1 MNAKGIE
8 GKIAFITGAAQG
20 IGEAVARTLASQG
33 AHIAAVDYNPEK
45 LEKVVSSLKAEGRHA
60 EASFEDVK
68 AFPRYE
74 SKNDIHCV
82 TGWSR
87 LDNVWQGVRACDI
100 AEKAG
105 VKEEAGYVILHAEE
119 GWTTNLPLDDFLAE
133 TSLLAYA
140 HNGEPLTPEH
150 GFPLRGVFPH
160 LYFWKSAKW
169 LRGIQFT
176 KENHPGFW
184 ERNGYHM
191 RGDPWQNQRF
201 TWD

>member
-1 MNAKGIE
+1 MFF
-8 GKIAFITGAAQG
+8 GKTKQIKQSERIPPNQNVTTKFPVLHAGNVPYYEDMSKWNLQVYG
-20 IGEAVARTLASQG
+20 L
-33 AHIAAVDYNPEK
+33 VDRPM
-45 LEKVVSSLKAEGRHA
+45 LL
-60 EASFEDVK
+60 SFEDIK
-68 AFPRYE
+68 AFPE
-74 SKNDIHCV
+74 AEVKNDVHCV

-87 LDNVWQGVRACDI
+87 LDNIWQGIRAKDI

-105 VKEEAGYVILHAEE
+105 VHKEAGFVILHAEE
-119 GWTTNLPLDDFLAE
+119 GWTANLPLSDFTRE

-150 GFPLRGVFPH
+150 GYPLRGVFPH

-184 ERNGYHM
+184 EKNGYHM
-191 RGDPWQNQRF
+191 RGDPWKNERF

>member
-1 MNAKGIE
+1 MPPNQNVTTKFPVLHAGNVPYYEDMSKWNLQVYG
-8 GKIAFITGAAQG
+8 
-20 IGEAVARTLASQG
+20 L
-33 AHIAAVDYNPEK
+33 VDRPM
-45 LEKVVSSLKAEGRHA
+45 LL
-60 EASFEDVK
+60 SFKDIK
-68 AFPRYE
+68 AFPE
-74 SKNDIHCV
+74 AEVKNDIHCV

-87 LDNVWQGVRACDI
+87 LDNIWQGIRAKDI

-105 VKEEAGYVILHAEE
+105 VHKEAGFVILHAEE
-119 GWTTNLPLDDFLAE
+119 GWTANLPLSDFTRE

-150 GFPLRGVFPH
+150 GYPLRGVFPH

-184 ERNGYHM
+184 EKNGYHM
-191 RGDPWQNQRF
+191 RGDPWKNERF

>member
-1 MNAKGIE
+1 MFF
-8 GKIAFITGAAQG
+8 GKTKQTGQSDRIPPNQNVTTKFPVLHAGNVPYYEDMSKWNLQVYG
-20 IGEAVARTLASQG
+20 L
-33 AHIAAVDYNPEK
+33 VDRPM
-45 LEKVVSSLKAEGRHA
+45 LL
-60 EASFEDVK
+60 SFDDIK
-68 AFPRYE
+68 AFPKAE
-74 SKNDIHCV
+74 LKNDIHCV

-87 LDNVWQGVRACDI
+87 LDNVWQGIRAKDI

-105 VKEEAGYVILHAEE
+105 VHKEAGFVILHAEE
-119 GWTTNLPLDDFLAE
+119 GWTANLPLSDFTRE

-150 GFPLRGVFPH
+150 GYPLRGVFPH

-184 ERNGYHM
+184 EKNGYHM
-191 RGDPWQNQRF
+191 RGDPWKNQRF

>member
-1 MNAKGIE
+1 MFF
-8 GKIAFITGAAQG
+8 GKTKQTRQSDRIPPNQNVTTKFPVLHAGNVPYYEDMSKWNLQVYG
-20 IGEAVARTLASQG
+20 L
-33 AHIAAVDYNPEK
+33 VDRPMLLN
-45 LEKVVSSLKAEGRHA
+45 
-60 EASFEDVK
+60 FEDIK
-68 AFPRYE
+68 AFPKAE
-74 SKNDIHCV
+74 LKNDIHCV

-87 LDNVWQGVRACDI
+87 LDNVWQGIRAKDI

-105 VKEEAGYVILHAEE
+105 VHEEAGFVILHAEE
-119 GWTTNLPLDDFLAE
+119 GWTANLPLSDFTRE

-150 GFPLRGVFPH
+150 GYPLRGVFPH

-184 ERNGYHM
+184 EKNGYHM
-191 RGDPWQNQRF
+191 RGDPWKNQRF

>member
-1 MNAKGIE
+1 MFF
-8 GKIAFITGAAQG
+8 GKTKQTKQSERIPPNQNVTTKFPVLHAGNVPYYEDMSKWNLQVYG
-20 IGEAVARTLASQG
+20 L
-33 AHIAAVDYNPEK
+33 VDRPM
-45 LEKVVSSLKAEGRHA
+45 LL
-60 EASFEDVK
+60 SFKDIK
-68 AFPRYE
+68 AFPE
-74 SKNDIHCV
+74 AEVKNDIHCV

-87 LDNVWQGVRACDI
+87 LDNIWKGIRAKDI

-105 VKEEAGYVILHAEE
+105 VHKEAGFVILHAEE
-119 GWTTNLPLDDFLAE
+119 GWTANLPLSDFTRE

-150 GFPLRGVFPH
+150 GYPLRGVFPH

-184 ERNGYHM
+184 EKNGYHM
-191 RGDPWQNQRF
+191 RGDPWKNERF

>member
-1 MNAKGIE
+1 MFF
-8 GKIAFITGAAQG
+8 GKTKQTKQSERIPPNQNVTTKFPVLHAGNVPYYEDMSKWNLQVYG
-20 IGEAVARTLASQG
+20 L
-33 AHIAAVDYNPEK
+33 VDRPM
-45 LEKVVSSLKAEGRHA
+45 LL
-60 EASFEDVK
+60 SFEDIK
-68 AFPRYE
+68 AFPE
-74 SKNDIHCV
+74 AEVKNDIHCV

-87 LDNVWQGVRACDI
+87 LDNIWQGISAKDI

-105 VKEEAGYVILHAEE
+105 VHKEAGFVILHAEE
-119 GWTTNLPLDDFLAE
+119 GWTANLPLSDFRRE

-150 GFPLRGVFPH
+150 GYPLRGVFPH

-184 ERNGYHM
+184 EKNGYHM
-191 RGDPWQNQRF
+191 RGDPWKNQRF

>member
-1 MNAKGIE
+1 MFF
-8 GKIAFITGAAQG
+8 GKTKQTGQSDRIPPNQNVTTKFPVLHAGNVPYYEDMSKWNLQVYG
-20 IGEAVARTLASQG
+20 L
-33 AHIAAVDYNPEK
+33 VDRPM
-45 LEKVVSSLKAEGRHA
+45 LL
-60 EASFEDVK
+60 SFDDIK
-68 AFPRYE
+68 AFPKAE
-74 SKNDIHCV
+74 LKNDIHCV

-87 LDNVWQGVRACDI
+87 LDNVWQGIRAKDI

-105 VKEEAGYVILHAEE
+105 VHKEAGFVILHAEE
-119 GWTTNLPLDDFLAE
+119 GWTANLPLSDFTRD

-150 GFPLRGVFPH
+150 GYPLRGVFPH

-184 ERNGYHM
+184 EKNGYHM
-191 RGDPWQNQRF
+191 RGDPWKNQRF

>member
-1 MNAKGIE
+1 MFF
-8 GKIAFITGAAQG
+8 GKTKQTKQSERIPPNQNVTTKFPVLHAGNIPYYEDMSKWNLQVYG
-20 IGEAVARTLASQG
+20 L
-33 AHIAAVDYNPEK
+33 VDRPM
-45 LEKVVSSLKAEGRHA
+45 LL
-60 EASFEDVK
+60 SFEDIK
-68 AFPRYE
+68 SFPE
-74 SKNDIHCV
+74 AEVKNDIHCV

-87 LDNVWQGVRACDI
+87 LDNIWQGIRAKDI

-105 VKEEAGYVILHAEE
+105 VHKEAGFVILHAEE
-119 GWTTNLPLDDFLAE
+119 GWTANLPLSDFARE

-150 GFPLRGVFPH
+150 GYPLRGVFPH

-184 ERNGYHM
+184 EKNGYHM
-191 RGDPWQNQRF
+191 RGDPWKNERF

>member
-1 MNAKGIE
+1 MHVFRKNK
-8 GKIAFITGAAQG
+8 TGRSVRKSAAQSKCDDF
-20 IGEAVARTLASQG
+20 VSCASYGNVPYYEDMTKWNLQVYG
-33 AHIAAVDYNPEK
+33 LVDHPM
-45 LEKVVSSLKAEGRHA
+45 LL
-60 EASFEDVK
+60 SFEDIK
-68 AFPRYE
+68 AFPQCE
-74 SKNDIHCV
+74 SENDIHCV

-87 LDNVWQGVRACDI
+87 LDNVWQGVRTRDI

-184 ERNGYHM
+184 EQNGYHM
-191 RGDPWQNQRF
+191 RGDPWRNQRF

>member
-1 MNAKGIE
+1 MFF
-8 GKIAFITGAAQG
+8 GKTRQTKQSERIPPNQNVTTKFPVLHAGNVPYYEDMSKWNLQVYG
-20 IGEAVARTLASQG
+20 L
-33 AHIAAVDYNPEK
+33 VDRPM
-45 LEKVVSSLKAEGRHA
+45 LL
-60 EASFEDVK
+60 SFEDIK
-68 AFPRYE
+68 AFPE
-74 SKNDIHCV
+74 AEVKNDIHCV

-87 LDNVWQGVRACDI
+87 LDNIWQGIRAKDI

-105 VKEEAGYVILHAEE
+105 VYKEAGFVILHAEE
-119 GWTTNLPLDDFLAE
+119 GWTANLPLSDFTRE

-150 GFPLRGVFPH
+150 GYPLRGVFPH

-184 ERNGYHM
+184 EKNGYHM
-191 RGDPWQNQRF
+191 RGDPWKNERF

>member
-1 MNAKGIE
+1 MFF
-8 GKIAFITGAAQG
+8 GKTKQTKQSERIPPNQNVTTKFPVLHAGNVPYYEDMSKWNLQVYG
-20 IGEAVARTLASQG
+20 L
-33 AHIAAVDYNPEK
+33 VDRPM
-45 LEKVVSSLKAEGRHA
+45 LL
-60 EASFEDVK
+60 SFKDIK
-68 AFPRYE
+68 AFPE
-74 SKNDIHCV
+74 AEVKNDIHCV

-87 LDNVWQGVRACDI
+87 LDNIWQGIRAKDI

-105 VKEEAGYVILHAEE
+105 VHKEAGFVILHAEE
-119 GWTTNLPLDDFLAE
+119 GWTANLPLSDFTRE

-150 GFPLRGVFPH
+150 GYPLRGVFPH

-184 ERNGYHM
+184 EKNGYHM
-191 RGDPWQNQRF
+191 RGDPWKNERF

>member
-1 MNAKGIE
+1 MFF
-8 GKIAFITGAAQG
+8 GKTKQTKQSERIPPNQNVTTKFPVLHAGNVPYYEDMSKWNLQVYG
-20 IGEAVARTLASQG
+20 L
-33 AHIAAVDYNPEK
+33 VDRPM
-45 LEKVVSSLKAEGRHA
+45 LL
-60 EASFEDVK
+60 SFEDIK
-68 AFPRYE
+68 AFPE
-74 SKNDIHCV
+74 AEVKNDIHCV

-87 LDNVWQGVRACDI
+87 LDNIWQGIRAKDI
-100 AEKAG
+100 AEKAN
-105 VKEEAGYVILHAEE
+105 VHKEAGFVILHAEE
-119 GWTTNLPLDDFLAE
+119 GWTANLPLSDFTRE

-150 GFPLRGVFPH
+150 GYPLRGVFPH

-184 ERNGYHM
+184 EKNGYHM
-191 RGDPWQNQRF
+191 RGDPWKNERF

>member
-1 MNAKGIE
+1 MFF
-8 GKIAFITGAAQG
+8 GKTKQTKQSERIPPNQNVTTKFPVLHAGNVPYYEDMSKWNLQVYG
-20 IGEAVARTLASQG
+20 L
-33 AHIAAVDYNPEK
+33 VDRPM
-45 LEKVVSSLKAEGRHA
+45 LL
-60 EASFEDVK
+60 SFEDIK
-68 AFPRYE
+68 AFPE
-74 SKNDIHCV
+74 AEVKNDIHCV

-87 LDNVWQGVRACDI
+87 LDNIWKGIRAKDI
-100 AEKAG
+100 AEKAR
-105 VKEEAGYVILHAEE
+105 VHKEAGFVILHAEE
-119 GWTTNLPLDDFLAE
+119 GWTANLPLSDFTRE

-150 GFPLRGVFPH
+150 GYPLRGVFPH

-184 ERNGYHM
+184 EKNGYHM
-191 RGDPWQNQRF
+191 RGDPWKNERF

>member
-1 MNAKGIE
+1 MFF
-8 GKIAFITGAAQG
+8 GKTKQTKQSERVPPNQNVTTKFPVLHAGNVPYYEDMSKWNLQVYG
-20 IGEAVARTLASQG
+20 L
-33 AHIAAVDYNPEK
+33 VDRPM
-45 LEKVVSSLKAEGRHA
+45 LL
-60 EASFEDVK
+60 SFEDIK
-68 AFPRYE
+68 AFPE
-74 SKNDIHCV
+74 AEVKNDIHCV

-87 LDNVWQGVRACDI
+87 LDNIWQGIRAKDI

-105 VKEEAGYVILHAEE
+105 VHKEAGFVILHAEE
-119 GWTTNLPLDDFLAE
+119 GWTANLPLSDFTRE

-150 GFPLRGVFPH
+150 GYPLRGVFPH

-184 ERNGYHM
+184 EKNGYHM
-191 RGDPWQNQRF
+191 RGDPWKNERF

>member
-1 MNAKGIE
+1 MFF
-8 GKIAFITGAAQG
+8 GKTKQTKQSERIPPNQNVTTKFPVLHAGNVPYYEDMSKWNLQVYG
-20 IGEAVARTLASQG
+20 L
-33 AHIAAVDYNPEK
+33 VDRPM
-45 LEKVVSSLKAEGRHA
+45 LL
-60 EASFEDVK
+60 SFEDIK
-68 AFPRYE
+68 AFPE
-74 SKNDIHCV
+74 AEVKNDIHCV

-87 LDNVWQGVRACDI
+87 LDNIWQGIRAKDI

-105 VKEEAGYVILHAEE
+105 VHKEAGFVILHAEE
-119 GWTTNLPLDDFLAE
+119 GWTANLPLSDFARE

-150 GFPLRGVFPH
+150 GYPLRGVFPH

-184 ERNGYHM
+184 EKNGYHM
-191 RGDPWQNQRF
+191 RGDPWKNERF

>member
-1 MNAKGIE
+1 MFFGKTKQTKQSERIPPNQNVTTKFPVLHAGNVPYYEDMSKWNLQVYGLVDRPMLLSIE
-8 GKIAFITGAAQG
+8 DI
-20 IGEAVARTLASQG
+20 
-33 AHIAAVDYNPEK
+33 
-45 LEKVVSSLKAEGRHA
+45 
-60 EASFEDVK
+60 K
-68 AFPRYE
+68 AFPE
-74 SKNDIHCV
+74 AEVKNDIHCV

-87 LDNVWQGVRACDI
+87 LDNIWQGIRAKDI

-105 VKEEAGYVILHAEE
+105 VHKEAGFVILHAEE
-119 GWTTNLPLDDFLAE
+119 GWTANLPLSDFTRE

-150 GFPLRGVFPH
+150 GYPLRGVFPH

-184 ERNGYHM
+184 EKNGYHM
-191 RGDPWQNQRF
+191 RGDPWKNERF

>member
-1 MNAKGIE
+1 MFF
-8 GKIAFITGAAQG
+8 GKTKQTKQSERIPPNQNVTTKFPVLHAGNVPYYEDMSKWNLQVYG
-20 IGEAVARTLASQG
+20 L
-33 AHIAAVDYNPEK
+33 VDRPM
-45 LEKVVSSLKAEGRHA
+45 LL
-60 EASFEDVK
+60 SFEDIK
-68 AFPRYE
+68 AFPE
-74 SKNDIHCV
+74 AEVKNDIHCV

-87 LDNVWQGVRACDI
+87 LDNIWQGIRAKDI

-105 VKEEAGYVILHAEE
+105 VHKEAGFVILHAEE
-119 GWTTNLPLDDFLAE
+119 GWTANLPLSDFTRE

-150 GFPLRGVFPH
+150 GYPLRGVFPH

-169 LRGIQFT
+169 ARGIQFT

-184 ERNGYHM
+184 EKNGYHM
-191 RGDPWQNQRF
+191 RGDPWKNERF

>member
-1 MNAKGIE
+1 MFF
-8 GKIAFITGAAQG
+8 GKTKQIRQSDRIPPNQNVTTKFPVLHAGNVPYYEDMSKWNLQVYG
-20 IGEAVARTLASQG
+20 L
-33 AHIAAVDYNPEK
+33 VDRPM
-45 LEKVVSSLKAEGRHA
+45 LL
-60 EASFEDVK
+60 SFEDIK
-68 AFPRYE
+68 AFPKAE
-74 SKNDIHCV
+74 LKNDIHCV

-87 LDNVWQGVRACDI
+87 LDNVWQGIRAKDI

-105 VKEEAGYVILHAEE
+105 VHEEAGFVILHAEE
-119 GWTTNLPLDDFLAE
+119 GWTANLPLSDFTRE

-150 GFPLRGVFPH
+150 GYPLRGVFPH

-184 ERNGYHM
+184 EKNGYHM
-191 RGDPWQNQRF
+191 RGDPWKNQRF

>member
-1 MNAKGIE
+1 MFF
-8 GKIAFITGAAQG
+8 GKTKQTGQSDRIPPNQNVTTKFPVLHAGNVPYYEDMSKWNLQVYG
-20 IGEAVARTLASQG
+20 L
-33 AHIAAVDYNPEK
+33 VDRPM
-45 LEKVVSSLKAEGRHA
+45 LL
-60 EASFEDVK
+60 SFDDIK
-68 AFPRYE
+68 AFPKAE
-74 SKNDIHCV
+74 LKNDIHCV

-87 LDNVWQGVRACDI
+87 LDNVWQGIRAKDI
-100 AEKAG
+100 AVKAG
-105 VKEEAGYVILHAEE
+105 VHKEAGFVILHAEE
-119 GWTTNLPLDDFLAE
+119 GWTANLPLSDFTRE

-150 GFPLRGVFPH
+150 GYPLRGVFPH

-184 ERNGYHM
+184 EKNGYHM
-191 RGDPWQNQRF
+191 RGDPWKNQRF

>member
-1 MNAKGIE
+1 MFF
-8 GKIAFITGAAQG
+8 GKTKQTGQSDRIPPNQNVTTKFPVLHAGNVPYYEDMSKWNLQVYG
-20 IGEAVARTLASQG
+20 L
-33 AHIAAVDYNPEK
+33 VDRPM
-45 LEKVVSSLKAEGRHA
+45 LL
-60 EASFEDVK
+60 SFEDIK
-68 AFPRYE
+68 AFPKAE
-74 SKNDIHCV
+74 LKNDIHCV

-87 LDNVWQGVRACDI
+87 LDNVWQGIRAKDI

-105 VKEEAGYVILHAEE
+105 VHKEAGFVILHAEE
-119 GWTTNLPLDDFLAE
+119 GWTANLPLSDFTRE

-150 GFPLRGVFPH
+150 GYPLRGVFPH

-184 ERNGYHM
+184 EKNGYHM
-191 RGDPWQNQRF
+191 RGDPWKNQRF

>member
-1 MNAKGIE
+1 MFF
-8 GKIAFITGAAQG
+8 GKTKQTKQSERIPPNQNVTTKFPVLHAGNVPYYEDMSKWNLQVYG
-20 IGEAVARTLASQG
+20 L
-33 AHIAAVDYNPEK
+33 VDRPI
-45 LEKVVSSLKAEGRHA
+45 LL
-60 EASFEDVK
+60 SFEDIK
-68 AFPRYE
+68 SFPE
-74 SKNDIHCV
+74 AEVKNDIHCV

-87 LDNVWQGVRACDI
+87 LDNIWQGIRAKDI

-105 VKEEAGYVILHAEE
+105 VHKEAGFVILHAEE
-119 GWTTNLPLDDFLAE
+119 GWTANLPLSDFARE

-150 GFPLRGVFPH
+150 GYPLRGVFPH

-184 ERNGYHM
+184 EKNGYHM
-191 RGDPWQNQRF
+191 RGDPWKNERF

>member
-1 MNAKGIE
+1 MFF
-8 GKIAFITGAAQG
+8 GKTKQIRQSDRIPPNQNVTTKFPVLHAGNVPYYEDMSKWNLQVYG
-20 IGEAVARTLASQG
+20 L
-33 AHIAAVDYNPEK
+33 VDRPM
-45 LEKVVSSLKAEGRHA
+45 LL
-60 EASFEDVK
+60 SFEDIK
-68 AFPRYE
+68 AFPKAE
-74 SKNDIHCV
+74 LKNDIHCV

-87 LDNVWQGVRACDI
+87 LDNVWQGIRAKDI

-105 VKEEAGYVILHAEE
+105 VHEEAGFVILHAEE
-119 GWTTNLPLDDFLAE
+119 GWTANLPLSDFTRE

-140 HNGEPLTPEH
+140 HNGEPLTPVH
-150 GFPLRGVFPH
+150 GYPLRGVFPH

-184 ERNGYHM
+184 EKNGYHM
-191 RGDPWQNQRF
+191 RGDPWKNQRF

>member
-1 MNAKGIE
+1 MFF
-8 GKIAFITGAAQG
+8 GKTKQTRQSDRIPPNQNVTTKFPVLHAGNVPYYEDMSKWNLQVYG
-20 IGEAVARTLASQG
+20 L
-33 AHIAAVDYNPEK
+33 VDRPM
-45 LEKVVSSLKAEGRHA
+45 LL
-60 EASFEDVK
+60 SFEDIK
-68 AFPRYE
+68 AFPKAE
-74 SKNDIHCV
+74 LKNDIHCV

-87 LDNVWQGVRACDI
+87 LDNVWQGIRAKDI

-105 VKEEAGYVILHAEE
+105 VHEEAGFVILHAEE
-119 GWTTNLPLDDFLAE
+119 GWTANLPLSDFTRE

-150 GFPLRGVFPH
+150 GYPLRGVFPH

-184 ERNGYHM
+184 ERNGYHL
-191 RGDPWQNQRF
+191 RGDPWKNQRF

>member
-1 MNAKGIE
+1 MFF
-8 GKIAFITGAAQG
+8 GKTKQTKQSERIPPNQNVTTKFPVLHAGNVPYYEDMSKWNLQVYG
-20 IGEAVARTLASQG
+20 L
-33 AHIAAVDYNPEK
+33 VDRPM
-45 LEKVVSSLKAEGRHA
+45 LL
-60 EASFEDVK
+60 SFDDIK
-68 AFPRYE
+68 AFPE
-74 SKNDIHCV
+74 AEVKNDIHCV

-87 LDNVWQGVRACDI
+87 LDNIWQGIRAKDI

-105 VKEEAGYVILHAEE
+105 VHKEAGFVILHAEE
-119 GWTTNLPLDDFLAE
+119 GWTANLPLSDFTRE

-150 GFPLRGVFPH
+150 GYPLRGVFPH

-184 ERNGYHM
+184 EKNGYHM
-191 RGDPWQNQRF
+191 RGDPWKNERF